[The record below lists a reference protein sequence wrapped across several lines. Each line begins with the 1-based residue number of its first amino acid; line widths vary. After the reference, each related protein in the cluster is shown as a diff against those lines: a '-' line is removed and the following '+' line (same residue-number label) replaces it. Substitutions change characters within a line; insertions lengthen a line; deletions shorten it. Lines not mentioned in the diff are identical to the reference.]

1 MTHFCSLLVSSIG
14 YPVCCF
20 LALIIMKHIP
30 SSQSSFL
37 LWEPM
42 PGVLLLQ
49 SRVTNRIH
57 FFFFNLEQKGYM
69 EKRVEF
75 CLYLCPDFILPFSF
89 ETISNSKAFT
99 QLSKIPKTARLSGAG
114 MNFRQNKL
122 VEHWC
127 KCVITMIQ
135 AVVKSQDV
143 LALSRAWHSMRLWL
157 REWSRKLLSPRV

>member
-1 MTHFCSLLVSSIG
+1 MLLSSFNYHEAYSFIPTPASFSESQCQVSSCYRAGSQTG
-14 YPVCCF
+14 Y
-20 LALIIMKHIP
+20 I
-30 SSQSSFL
+30 
-37 LWEPM
+37 
-42 PGVLLLQ
+42 
-49 SRVTNRIH
+49 
-57 FFFFNLEQKGYM
+57 FFFLNLEQKGYM

-75 CLYLCPDFILPFSF
+75 CLYLCPDFILPLSF

>member
-30 SSQSSFL
+30 LSQ
-37 LWEPM
+37 
-42 PGVLLLQ
+42 LQ
-49 SRVTNRIH
+49 LPSMRANASCPPATEQGH
-57 FFFFNLEQKGYM
+57 KQDTFFFFNLEQKGYM

-114 MNFRQNKL
+114 MNFRQNTL

-157 REWSRKLLSPRV
+157 REWSRKLLSSRV